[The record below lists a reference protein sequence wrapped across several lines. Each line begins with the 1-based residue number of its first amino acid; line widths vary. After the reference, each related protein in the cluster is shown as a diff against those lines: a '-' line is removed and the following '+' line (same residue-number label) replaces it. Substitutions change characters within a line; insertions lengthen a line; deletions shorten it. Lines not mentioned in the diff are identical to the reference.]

1 MANTIDWGQ
10 AAVNNTNGFGKA
22 PTNNTNDFGEVCAD
36 SWSPETN
43 LVGGS
48 SFSNLQSLEFDGI
61 DDYVDCGNI
70 PQIKNNTEMTL
81 SFWAKIE
88 DTSRRILFGQNLVAG
103 NDIFQLYYWTADILY
118 IWIKNGGTGTVS
130 FVNTSGIINI
140 GEWYHFTM
148 VFNGSLTNDD
158 RCKLFLNGGSDIITN
173 RGIMPTAF
181 PNSDEPFLIGRG
193 TNGYFQGNI
202 DEVAVW
208 NSDQSSNVSSIYN
221 GGIPTDLSSLSP
233 LSWWRFEGTGT
244 TATDSGSGGHDGT
257 LTNGV
262 TRSTD
267 VPT

>member
-1 MANTIDWGQ
+1 
-10 AAVNNTNGFGKA
+10 
-22 PTNNTNDFGEVCAD
+22 
-36 SWSPETN
+36 
-43 LVGGS
+43 
-48 SFSNLQSLEFDGI
+48 
-61 DDYVDCGNI
+61 
-70 PQIKNNTEMTL
+70 MTL

-88 DTSRRILFGQNLVAG
+88 DTSRRILFGQNLVSG

-130 FVNTSGIINI
+130 YVDTSGIINI

-173 RGIMPTAF
+173 RGTMPTAF

-208 NSDQSSNVSSIYN
+208 NSDQSSNISSIYN

-233 LSWWRFEGTGT
+233 LSWWRCGDGD
-244 TATDSGSGGHDGT
+244 TAPTLTDNGSGGNNGT
-257 LTNGV
+257 MENFSTF
-262 TRSTD
+262 STD